1 MKQTLEGN
9 DNELVEKD
17 GSCFHGRSGRWGSRN
32 RDRRD
37 EGAVVFSGG
46 HDTEGKDRGR
56 PVVLIAAALGVKI
69 EVFRDAFSGVKPAK
83 DGKPT
88 KQEAERN
95 KEALIKVLKPYGV
108 TDERLDEVS
117 DYYRY
122 KPGKGNLW
130 KTTPAKAYAVLE
142 GGKGKRIVVTDPG
155 SGYSTAPKAAVQ
167 SMEKVGLKETIQF
180 HKDFKKNGSI
190 SSIEVE

>member
-1 MKQTLEGN
+1 MTSTSVHQAGAERLLHLHRYHRHFLGRKIVKRKRLFQMSGTRRAARW
-9 DNELVEKD
+9 
-17 GSCFHGRSGRWGSRN
+17 RSGL
-32 RDRRD
+32 
-37 EGAVVFSGG
+37 
-46 HDTEGKDRGR
+46 GR
-56 PVVLIAAALGVKI
+56 QPRL
-69 EVFRDAFSGVKPAK
+69 
-83 DGKPT
+83 
-88 KQEAERN
+88 
-95 KEALIKVLKPYGV
+95 GV

-142 GGKGKRIVVTDPG
+142 DGKIKQIVVTDPG

-167 SMEKVGLKETIQF
+167 GMEKVGLKVTVQF
-180 HKDFKKNGSI
+180 NKDFKKNGSI